1 MNNTPLERIKYY
13 NNHPSFLF
21 QLYSV
26 LGTNAGFF
34 LDSKTE
40 KSQSVLPTEAAGLY
54 CVLRVS
60 LVCVYMIMRY
70 QRVIPDSLPLSN
82 GRRTNSTSTPS
93 WKTSKEDE
101 DRAES
106 NGHITAKT
114 SSNFEG
120 KGLTRFRSPSKA
132 SQDYHNGNGNGSA
145 IGGDEAEVPNS
156 PPTANNSRNQQN
168 LDTNGVV
175 GGGGNDTNT
184 FLQWGHR
191 KRSRCSRGMAL
202 TDDTS
207 SSTIQSTKLQRRLVP
222 PHSSSSPNSNANT
235 MPPPSRP
242 SSNGISRGSNHKTP
256 SKNTCS
262 STSPVRR
269 NLEERSGV
277 VGNKSPPTGGGGGG
291 GSRAVAS
298 RSRGGK
304 RSPSL
309 DKKTLCPSS
318 ASARSE
324 KMNACSIVAQQE
336 EQNQEAAAAAAV
348 GDINRIVSPPHQAGG
363 CSINDDNN
371 HDNTNAV
378 RTAKIA
384 GGTAA
389 AAERLNNGGGSE
401 VNEWPRIYIP
411 LSRKE
416 KEEDFLAMKGTK
428 LPQRPKK
435 RPKTVDR
442 ILQYCFPGMWLS
454 DLTRG
459 RYEVREKKCPRK
471 QKRRGLKGME
481 SLESDSE

>member
-1 MNNTPLERIKYY
+1 
-13 NNHPSFLF
+13 
-21 QLYSV
+21 
-26 LGTNAGFF
+26 
-34 LDSKTE
+34 
-40 KSQSVLPTEAAGLY
+40 
-54 CVLRVS
+54 
-60 LVCVYMIMRY
+60 MIMRY

-82 GRRTNSTSTPS
+82 GRRTHSTSTPS

-106 NGHITAKT
+106 NGHITTKT

-132 SQDYHNGNGNGSA
+132 SQDHHIGNGNGSA

-156 PPTANNSRNQQN
+156 PPTASNSRNHQN
-168 LDTNGVV
+168 LDSNGVV
-175 GGGGNDTNT
+175 GGGGNDNNT

-207 SSTIQSTKLQRRLVP
+207 SSTSTIQSTKLQRRLVP

-235 MPPPSRP
+235 MPPPSLP
-242 SSNGISRGSNHKTP
+242 SSNGISRGSNHKTS
-256 SKNTCS
+256 SKNTS
-262 STSPVRR
+262 PSPVRR
-269 NLEERSGV
+269 NLEERSGL
-277 VGNKSPPTGGGGGG
+277 VGSKSPPTGSGGGG

-309 DKKTLCPSS
+309 DKKTPCLSS
-318 ASARSE
+318 ASARDE
-324 KMNACSIVAQQE
+324 KMNACSVAAAQQE
-336 EQNQEAAAAAAV
+336 EQNQEAAAAAAAAAVAV
-348 GDINRIVSPPHQAGG
+348 GDVSRIVSPPRQAGG

-378 RTAKIA
+378 RTAKI
-384 GGTAA
+384 TAA
-389 AAERLNNGGGSE
+389 AGGGERLNNGGGSE

-435 RPKTVDR
+435 RPKTIDR

-471 QKRRGLKGME
+471 KRRGLKGME

>member
-1 MNNTPLERIKYY
+1 
-13 NNHPSFLF
+13 
-21 QLYSV
+21 
-26 LGTNAGFF
+26 
-34 LDSKTE
+34 
-40 KSQSVLPTEAAGLY
+40 
-54 CVLRVS
+54 
-60 LVCVYMIMRY
+60 MIMRY

-93 WKTSKEDE
+93 WKTSKEVE

-106 NGHITAKT
+106 NGHITTKT

-132 SQDYHNGNGNGSA
+132 SQDHHIGNGNGSA

-156 PPTANNSRNQQN
+156 PPTASNSRNHQN
-168 LDTNGVV
+168 LDSNGVV
-175 GGGGNDTNT
+175 GGGGNDNNT

-207 SSTIQSTKLQRRLVP
+207 SSTSTIQSTKLQRRLVP
-222 PHSSSSPNSNANT
+222 PHSSSSPNSNANA
-235 MPPPSRP
+235 MPPPSLP
-242 SSNGISRGSNHKTP
+242 SSNGISRGSNHKTS
-256 SKNTCS
+256 SK
-262 STSPVRR
+262 STSPSPVRR
-269 NLEERSGV
+269 NLEERSGL
-277 VGNKSPPTGGGGGG
+277 VGSKSPPTGSGGGG

-309 DKKTLCPSS
+309 DKKTPCLSS
-318 ASARSE
+318 ASARDE
-324 KMNACSIVAQQE
+324 KTNACSVAAAQQE
-336 EQNQEAAAAAAV
+336 EQNQEAAAAAAAV
-348 GDINRIVSPPHQAGG
+348 GDVNRIVSPPRQAGG

-378 RTAKIA
+378 RTAKI
-384 GGTAA
+384 TAA
-389 AAERLNNGGGSE
+389 AGGGERLNNGGGSE

-428 LPQRPKK
+428 LPHRPKK
-435 RPKTVDR
+435 RPKTIDR

>member
-1 MNNTPLERIKYY
+1 
-13 NNHPSFLF
+13 
-21 QLYSV
+21 
-26 LGTNAGFF
+26 
-34 LDSKTE
+34 
-40 KSQSVLPTEAAGLY
+40 
-54 CVLRVS
+54 
-60 LVCVYMIMRY
+60 MIMRY

-93 WKTSKEDE
+93 WKTSKEVE

-106 NGHITAKT
+106 NGHITTKT

-132 SQDYHNGNGNGSA
+132 SQDHHIGNGNGSA

-156 PPTANNSRNQQN
+156 PPTASNSRNHQN
-168 LDTNGVV
+168 LDSNGVV
-175 GGGGNDTNT
+175 GGGGNDNNT

-207 SSTIQSTKLQRRLVP
+207 SSTSTIQSTKLQRRLVP
-222 PHSSSSPNSNANT
+222 PHSSSSPNSNANA
-235 MPPPSRP
+235 MPPPSLP
-242 SSNGISRGSNHKTP
+242 SSNGISRGSNHKTS
-256 SKNTCS
+256 SK
-262 STSPVRR
+262 STSPSPVRR
-269 NLEERSGV
+269 NLEERSGL
-277 VGNKSPPTGGGGGG
+277 VGSKSPPTGSGGGG

-309 DKKTLCPSS
+309 DKKTPCLSS
-318 ASARSE
+318 ASARDE
-324 KMNACSIVAQQE
+324 KTNACSVAAAQQE
-336 EQNQEAAAAAAV
+336 EQNQEAAAAAAAV
-348 GDINRIVSPPHQAGG
+348 GDVNRIVSPPRQAGG

-378 RTAKIA
+378 RTAKI
-384 GGTAA
+384 TAA
-389 AAERLNNGGGSE
+389 AGGGERLNNGGGSE

-428 LPQRPKK
+428 LPHRPKK
-435 RPKTVDR
+435 RPKTIDR

-471 QKRRGLKGME
+471 KRRGLKGME

>member
-1 MNNTPLERIKYY
+1 
-13 NNHPSFLF
+13 
-21 QLYSV
+21 
-26 LGTNAGFF
+26 
-34 LDSKTE
+34 
-40 KSQSVLPTEAAGLY
+40 
-54 CVLRVS
+54 
-60 LVCVYMIMRY
+60 MIMRY

-93 WKTSKEDE
+93 WKTSKEVE

-106 NGHITAKT
+106 NGHITTKT

-132 SQDYHNGNGNGSA
+132 SQDHHIGNGNGSA

-156 PPTANNSRNQQN
+156 PPTASNSRNHQN
-168 LDTNGVV
+168 LDSNGVV
-175 GGGGNDTNT
+175 GGGGNDNNT

-207 SSTIQSTKLQRRLVP
+207 SSTSTIQSTKLQRRLVP
-222 PHSSSSPNSNANT
+222 PHSSSSPNSNANA
-235 MPPPSRP
+235 MPPPSLP
-242 SSNGISRGSNHKTP
+242 SSNGISRGSNHKTS
-256 SKNTCS
+256 SK
-262 STSPVRR
+262 STSPSPVRHSIFPILPAVFRRRIRSHKQAEETLHFELLFWPCHFGLNSSTLEWR
-269 NLEERSGV
+269 NLEERSGL
-277 VGNKSPPTGGGGGG
+277 VGSKSPPTGSGGGG

-309 DKKTLCPSS
+309 DKKTPCLSS
-318 ASARSE
+318 ASARDE
-324 KMNACSIVAQQE
+324 KTNACSVAAAQQE
-336 EQNQEAAAAAAV
+336 EQNQEAAAAAAAV
-348 GDINRIVSPPHQAGG
+348 GDVNRIVSPPRQAGG

-378 RTAKIA
+378 RTAKI
-384 GGTAA
+384 TAA
-389 AAERLNNGGGSE
+389 AGGGERLNNGGGSE

-428 LPQRPKK
+428 LPHRPKK
-435 RPKTVDR
+435 RPKTIDR

-471 QKRRGLKGME
+471 KRRGLKGME